1 MNDPRPEMQSAPRG
15 WTTEIDDGTIDQ
27 AIAMLDE
34 PEQLE
39 TDVTFYAPE
48 FKSLLRTKTLGTKIA
63 RSLVKAAHR
72 QQYQRVERDVAKS
85 MLEFFRAQTREVTK
99 KLFAQDWTPDPEH
112 AAKQA
117 KKLVAKAFDEDKW
130 NEELVT
136 AAGQPMADAF
146 IEGAVAE
153 IGLNNAAKRRKM
165 QAAFNPD
172 QPRDEAGRWAGSGG
186 GGSES
191 GASSSR
197 TIDDAM
203 EDWFDYDHSM
213 AVREVSRG
221 GDLDG
226 WTTSHGESLTDEE
239 KEKVRADAE
248 MIQRAAET
256 TNSGHKLLYRGI
268 ATESDIDEQFKVGK
282 TIELDS
288 LTAASPKA
296 EIALI
301 YAQPASMGLS
311 GDAKRAL
318 LHFENP
324 KGNMGLNRP
333 DGAETIL
340 PKGAKYRVSRVRDEG
355 GLKIITLYQAGKKKS
370 SDLLTKDADD
380 FDDEYGDDIDFP
392 TEMPAWLRE
401 AAQDFILETFQEDY
415 WLRINETTRLDIE
428 GVLYRAIEDGMSIRD
443 IAKEIQERTGSQYS
457 RARATNVAR
466 TETTGAMSRGHISA
480 MHEAYDGIDDIEPAK
495 EWLSVLGTTT
505 RDEHADADGQQVAVD
520 ADFTVG
526 GEACSFPGD
535 ARLSAGN
542 RCNCQCTIVSAFVGE
557 GIYDDEGERGFDP
570 NQARDEQGRWT
581 GDGGGRGSRYEETD
595 EEGDI
600 ISDWQGTGHASMR
613 RADAEGKMTPRL
625 KKFLDYMS
633 KEPKFA
639 GIAYRGVALP
649 EKEVE
654 EVFKVGR
661 KVGVD
666 GVQSFSTSRSVAS
679 RFASA
684 PIGGRKVAV
693 LLKAKVKDGRSNI
706 RNNPTERE
714 VIVRRENFKVKSVKE
729 STSNWGE
736 KMYVVELH

>member
-1 MNDPRPEMQSAPRG
+1 MNDPRPEIQSAPRG

-130 NEELVT
+130 NEELVS

-172 QPRDEAGRWAGSGG
+172 QPRDDSGRWADGGGTGGRQDTGDGSGTG
-186 GGSES
+186 GTSPSSKFGEGERDHEHFSSGS
-191 GASSSR
+191 GLPRLLYRSSSVG
-197 TIDDAM
+197 
-203 EDWFDYDHSM
+203 DYEYSSGWKDRGVYVSTDPKQS
-213 AVREVSRG
+213 AQYGELREFERVKPAYLL
-221 GDLDG
+221 DLDG
-226 WTTSHGESLTDEE
+226 KDGTAE
-239 KEKVRADAE
+239 KFLADINNIDISEIEGDPDFHAE
-248 MIQRAAET
+248 
-256 TNSGHKLLYRGI
+256 L
-268 ATESDIDEQFKVGK
+268 ATEAMVQ
-282 TIELDS
+282 
-288 LTAASPKA
+288 AS
-296 EIALI
+296 
-301 YAQPASMGLS
+301 S
-311 GDAKRAL
+311 
-318 LHFENP
+318 
-324 KGNMGLNRP
+324 
-333 DGAETIL
+333 ETIASL
-340 PKGAKYRVSRVRDEG
+340 KASGYHGMRVGMDAFLIGKLSDYAKETERSKKER
-355 GLKIITLYQAGKKKS
+355 KKKS
-370 SDLLTKDADD
+370 ITKDADD

-401 AAQDFILETFQEDY
+401 EAQDFILEAFQEDY

-666 GVQSFSTSRSVAS
+666 GVQSFSTSKSVAA

-693 LLKAKVKDGRSNI
+693 LIKAKVKDGRSNI
-706 RNNPTERE
+706 RNNTSERE